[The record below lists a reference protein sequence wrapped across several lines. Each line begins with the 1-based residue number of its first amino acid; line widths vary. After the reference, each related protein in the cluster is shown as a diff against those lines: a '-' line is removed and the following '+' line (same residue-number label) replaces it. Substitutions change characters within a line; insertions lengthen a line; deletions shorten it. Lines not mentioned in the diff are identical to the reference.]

1 VVAKVLLDATS
12 FEEAASSILEAV
24 CQSMHWPYGTAWI
37 VDRERVSAS
46 AVVAV
51 QVQAATTGASAF
63 TDARPPGGAERYP
76 ELVLDGL
83 VASDRML

>member
-1 VVAKVLLDATS
+1 MVAKVLLDATS
-12 FEEAASSILEAV
+12 FEEA
-24 CQSMHWPYGTAWI
+24 AWI